1 MLLRA
6 DTSTAVPFNQRI
18 LVSRYLTRQL
28 TVLSCPSPSR
38 LVVDLQN
45 KSPAH
50 QKDGSISWTLL
61 IADDVRIERTL
72 IRTAGEV
79 VTPVYDA
86 LELSW

>member
-1 MLLRA
+1 MDRAGFVSCVRA

-45 KSPAH
+45 KSPDR
-50 QKDGSISWTLL
+50 QNDGSISAGRYLL
-61 IADDVRIERTL
+61 PMM
-72 IRTAGEV
+72 GE
-79 VTPVYDA
+79 
-86 LELSW
+86 LKGH